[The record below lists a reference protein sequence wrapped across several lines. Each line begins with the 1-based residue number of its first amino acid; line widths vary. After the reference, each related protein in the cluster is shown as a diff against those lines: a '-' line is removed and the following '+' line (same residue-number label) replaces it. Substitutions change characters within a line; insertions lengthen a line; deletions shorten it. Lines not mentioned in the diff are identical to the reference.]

1 MKIFN
6 FSKIKENI
14 LAKRAKRREAEIE
27 RMSHN
32 YCYIMAEGDF
42 FKLKVDGKTSNFS
55 KREDL
60 DFLVKEQEQYRQ
72 AFKTMYDAND
82 TTSHC

>member
-1 MKIFN
+1 
-6 FSKIKENI
+6 
-14 LAKRAKRREAEIE
+14 
-27 RMSHN
+27 
-32 YCYIMAEGDF
+32 MAEGDF

-60 DFLVKEQEQYRQ
+60 GFLIKEQEQYRQ